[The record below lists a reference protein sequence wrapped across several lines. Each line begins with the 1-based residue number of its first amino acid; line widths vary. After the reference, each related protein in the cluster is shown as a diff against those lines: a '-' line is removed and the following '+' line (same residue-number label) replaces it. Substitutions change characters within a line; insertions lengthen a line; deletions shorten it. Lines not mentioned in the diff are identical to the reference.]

1 MPPAPHPEPLGA
13 DLGPPPALSPLPQDS
28 YMLPFFSD
36 MAQYLQVGLP
46 TYFVTTA
53 GYDFTTPEGTNAICS
68 SAGCDN
74 DSLTQTIQY
83 ATQFPNV

>member
-1 MPPAPHPEPLGA
+1 
-13 DLGPPPALSPLPQDS
+13 
-28 YMLPFFSD
+28 MLPYFSD
-36 MAQYLQVGLP
+36 MARYLEVGLP
-46 TYFVTTA
+46 AYFVTTA
-53 GYDFTTPEGTNAICS
+53 GYDFASTAGTNAVCS